1 MNEIE
6 LCLSEMQAF
15 FQNGNTLSIAWR
27 KEQLKKLKDGIRS
40 YEKQILNALY
50 EDLGKTDFEGFASEL
65 GIVYTELDE
74 HLKHLDA
81 WAAKQRVRSSLLSFP
96 SKSYTIAQ
104 PLGIVL
110 IMSPWNYPF
119 QLTIVPLISAIA
131 AGNCVILKPSRY
143 SSHTALVIE
152 ARARSLSLLMPIS
165 VWLHEESYG
174 ASV

>member
-81 WAAKQRVRSSLLSFP
+81 WAAKQRVR
-96 SKSYTIAQ
+96 
-104 PLGIVL
+104 
-110 IMSPWNYPF
+110 
-119 QLTIVPLISAIA
+119 
-131 AGNCVILKPSRY
+131 
-143 SSHTALVIE
+143 
-152 ARARSLSLLMPIS
+152 
-165 VWLHEESYG
+165 
-174 ASV
+174 